1 MTLSRPPPGGATC
14 ISGSTPVGGQ
24 MTPFDWASLSL
35 DGAELPPPTVG
46 GSPFV
51 SGGHVAPFSRDGFAL
66 GCASAKFTAAT
77 VANAA
82 TRTTPACKANSSPI
96 AERIHQRAGP
106 QNVPH
111 LPGEAARMRASLA
124 AVIAVAPCAEGN
136 ETASPLRTN
145 QSREFS

>member
-1 MTLSRPPPGGATC
+1 MTLSRPPLGGATS
-14 ISGSTPVGGQ
+14 ISESTPAGGQ

-35 DGAELPPPTVG
+35 NGAELPPPTVG

-66 GCASAKFTAAT
+66 DCASAKFTAAT

-82 TRTTPACKANSSPI
+82 TRTTPACKANSSSI
-96 AERIHQRAGP
+96 AERIYQRAGP

-111 LPGEAARMRASLA
+111 LPGEAARMHAGLA
-124 AVIAVAPCAEGN
+124 AVLPVAPCAEGK
-136 ETASPLRTN
+136 ETASH
-145 QSREFS
+145 